1 MVPLLLTDSEL
12 ALKLANNPEFYKRSK
27 YIDIIYHFIREAIID
42 KKANLIYISTKNQLA
57 NGFTKGLDNIKHKAF
72 ISALNLKES

>member
-1 MVPLLLTDSEL
+1 M
-12 ALKLANNPEFYKRSK
+12 
-27 YIDIIYHFIREAIID
+27 YHFIREAIID

-57 NGFTKGLDNIKHKAF
+57 DGFIKGLDNIKYKAF